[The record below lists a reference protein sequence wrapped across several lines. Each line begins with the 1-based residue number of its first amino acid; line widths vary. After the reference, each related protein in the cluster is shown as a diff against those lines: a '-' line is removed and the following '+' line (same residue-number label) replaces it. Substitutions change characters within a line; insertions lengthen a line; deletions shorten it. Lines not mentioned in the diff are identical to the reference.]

1 MDKEL
6 LKAIAESVLTQLV
19 GEGRWYKQKDRP
31 RFEKIDNPV
40 MGLEVGD
47 VVFTYD
53 EDEEEMQERQVIAIV
68 NGIGYV
74 LWASSYHGP
83 LLLAVSDDC
92 YGKTAKEAAEANRE
106 QIESDIEYAQRRYDR
121 MTKVKAILGQ

>member
-19 GEGRWYKQKDRP
+19 GEGRWYRKNDRP

-74 LWASSYHGP
+74 LRASSYHGP

-92 YGKTAKEAAEANRE
+92 YGKTAKEAAEANRG